1 MFLLIVWLDRWG
13 LSEYKFTSS
22 INYQALIFFFHNLYE
37 LSHSVQKNVLE
48 FDDVLCLY
56 TVYDKKILQKTHC
69 FRGLLYSRIKTI
81 SNINSNVIAV
91 NYQDD
96 DRIIWCKYPFVNR
109 KIKNT
114 KKKKCLMVPSP
125 QPKKPFPT
133 RLWNV
138 WSLSDFSHKCSLFK
152 CNLRFW
158 SWVYGHHHFQLL
170 GFFKW
175 YLLCIVGHHPTFL
188 LIENGSFF
196 I

>member
-1 MFLLIVWLDRWG
+1 M
-13 LSEYKFTSS
+13 
-22 INYQALIFFFHNLYE
+22 
-37 LSHSVQKNVLE
+37 LE

-56 TVYDKKILQKTHC
+56 TVYDQKILQKTHC

-96 DRIIWCKYPFVNR
+96 DRIIWCKCPFVNR

-114 KKKKCLMVPSP
+114 KEKKCLMVTSP

-152 CNLRFW
+152 MQFAILVMSLRTSSF
-158 SWVYGHHHFQLL
+158 S
-170 GFFKW
+170 
-175 YLLCIVGHHPTFL
+175 IVGILYVISLMYSGSSPYVFFYWKWVVFHIT
-188 LIENGSFF
+188 LIKLWQKYEPQIHSIRWKALKFYRK
-196 I
+196 

>member
-1 MFLLIVWLDRWG
+1 M
-13 LSEYKFTSS
+13 
-22 INYQALIFFFHNLYE
+22 
-37 LSHSVQKNVLE
+37 LE

-91 NYQDD
+91 DYQDD
-96 DRIIWCKYPFVNR
+96 DRIIWCKCPFVNR

-133 RLWNV
+133 RLM
-138 WSLSDFSHKCSLFK
+138 S
-152 CNLRFW
+152 
-158 SWVYGHHHFQLL
+158 GH
-170 GFFKW
+170 
-175 YLLCIVGHHPTFL
+175 
-188 LIENGSFF
+188 
-196 I
+196 

>member
-37 LSHSVQKNVLE
+37 LSHSVQKNELE

-152 CNLRFW
+152 MQFAILVMSLRTSSF
-158 SWVYGHHHFQLL
+158 S
-170 GFFKW
+170 
-175 YLLCIVGHHPTFL
+175 IVGIL
-188 LIENGSFF
+188 
-196 I
+196 